1 MDSKGGNPFLMD
13 DYAAQPGSGLTPQA
27 SNPFLQ
33 DFADTTSSGAGENPF
48 LNFSSDQTYEPS
60 AVSTES
66 TNPFASF
73 GIESNAPDA
82 GFGAI
87 TDTNTPATNV
97 FTSQSSDIF
106 GTSNNTNVDLL
117 GTISMT
123 TTTTTTMTTTM
134 TTTIEKQPAPIV
146 SPPQQPAATPP
157 SKNGKPPPS
166 RPPPPRPQP
175 PPVPPAKNTKDLI
188 LSVTGAMDATS
199 NHLLDRLQMTRT
211 PSPTLM
217 HSPSPTPEHSF
228 ADLLD
233 VDSNV
238 PDLIPD
244 DNNKA
249 SESAGNQ
256 DIMDLFNAP
265 NTDVT
270 ASTIFSTSMTTTGTT
285 SLVTGI
291 PAKQDNPFASMS
303 EEAKLPVVSQAQP
316 VFGAEYPKD
325 TVSNEKRPS
334 ITSASAFVDVETE
347 VGKSGSV
354 LDLAESVPAVQPAS
368 TAATEL
374 FQGWLENKCS
384 SFS

>member
-1 MDSKGGNPFLMD
+1 MESKGGNPFLMD
-13 DYAAQPGSGLTPQA
+13 DYAAQPTPQT

-33 DFADTTSSGAGENPF
+33 DFADTSSSGGGGSENPF
-48 LNFSSDQTYEPS
+48 LNFASDQTYEPPAMS
-60 AVSTES
+60 IDS

-73 GIESNAPDA
+73 GIESNVPDA

-87 TDTNTPATNV
+87 TDTPATNI
-97 FTSQSSDIF
+97 FTSQSSNIF
-106 GTSNNTNVDLL
+106 ATSDDANVDLF
-117 GTISMT
+117 GTIT
-123 TTTTTTMTTTM
+123 TTTPPLTTTTSTTSS
-134 TTTIEKQPAPIV
+134 IEEKEPTPPIV

-157 SKNGKPPPS
+157 SRNGKPPPS

-175 PPVPPAKNTKDLI
+175 PPPPVKNTKDLI

-249 SESAGNQ
+249 AEPPANR
-256 DIMDLFNAP
+256 DIMDLFDAP
-265 NTDVT
+265 NADVI
-270 ASTIFSTSMTTTGTT
+270 ASTIFSTSMSTTGTT

-291 PAKQDNPFASMS
+291 PAKQDNPFASMT
-303 EEAKLPVVSQAQP
+303 EETASPVVSQAQP
-316 VFGAEYPKD
+316 AFGMEYPED
-325 TVSNEKRPS
+325 AVSSEKRPS
-334 ITSASAFVDVETE
+334 ITTASPFADIETE
-347 VGKSGSV
+347 VEKPATSV
-354 LDLAESVPAVQPAS
+354 LDLVEPAPVVQPAS
-368 TAATEL
+368 AAADL
-374 FQGWLENKCS
+374 FQGWLKKIS
-384 SFS
+384 PFL